1 MMVLFKPITL
11 IAFKVD
17 RSVTGL
23 VAQQQC
29 VGPLH
34 TPVADVAVTAL
45 TYFDTVGS
53 ATAIGEQPIKGL
65 VDPACGAR
73 MAVGE
78 ALTNLVFAR
87 ISDLKDVKCSG
98 NWMWPAKLSGEG
110 ATLYDAC
117 AAMCDVMA
125 SLGIAIDGGKDS
137 LSMAARVGEDTVK
150 SPGSLVISVY
160 AGCPDICA
168 TVTPDLKMPD
178 GKGNLLWV
186 RFGGVSKHRLGG
198 SALAQ
203 VYNQLGSEAPDLDNA
218 KIFEAAFRTTQELIS
233 QRQILSGHDVS
244 DGGLVTTLLEM
255 AFAGNCGLSIDIP
268 CPEHFIATVNKVADV
283 LFAEELGIVLE
294 IKEEDTETVMNAFL
308 SKNIPCLQIGTS
320 SGLGEDAVV
329 SVRVGGELVLEH
341 NMVDLRNI
349 WEATSFQ
356 LERLQTNP
364 QCVMEEEAGL
374 CKRHAP
380 EYKLL
385 FEPVPS
391 SPLSDKHPK
400 VAIIREEGS
409 NGDREMVASFH
420 MAGFEAWDVTMNDL
434 CSGSVKLDDFRGA
447 VFVGGFSYA
456 DVLGSAKGWAAVCNI
471 NATVRSQLD
480 AFFSRE
486 DTFSLGVCNGC
497 QLMGLLGWV
506 GRNTQTAGRADS
518 KQGVCFTHNTSER
531 FESRFVT
538 VSIQSSPAM
547 MFRGMEGSVLG
558 IWVAHGEG
566 RIQFRSDSV
575 LQDIK
580 ADNLVPLCFVD
591 DDGLPTTHYPLNPNG
606 SPEGIAGLC
615 SPDGRHLAMMPHPER
630 CTLLW
635 QWPWMPL
642 DWQDTLKASPWLQ
655 MFHNAYRWC
664 METRV
669 DA

>member
-1 MMVLFKPITL
+1 M
-11 IAFKVD
+11 
-17 RSVTGL
+17 
-23 VAQQQC
+23 
-29 VGPLH
+29 
-34 TPVADVAVTAL
+34 
-45 TYFDTVGS
+45 
-53 ATAIGEQPIKGL
+53 
-65 VDPACGAR
+65 
-73 MAVGE
+73 
-78 ALTNLVFAR
+78 
-87 ISDLKDVKCSG
+87 
-98 NWMWPAKLSGEG
+98 
-110 ATLYDAC
+110 
-117 AAMCDVMA
+117 
-125 SLGIAIDGGKDS
+125 
-137 LSMAARVGEDTVK
+137 
-150 SPGSLVISVY
+150 
-160 AGCPDICA
+160 
-168 TVTPDLKMPD
+168 
-178 GKGNLLWV
+178 
-186 RFGGVSKHRLGG
+186 
-198 SALAQ
+198 
-203 VYNQLGSEAPDLDNA
+203 
-218 KIFEAAFRTTQELIS
+218 
-233 QRQILSGHDVS
+233 
-244 DGGLVTTLLEM
+244 EM
-255 AFAGNCGLSIDIP
+255 AFAGNYGLSIDIP
-268 CPEHFIATVNKVADV
+268 CPQNFIPTVNKVADV

-294 IKEEDTETVMNAFL
+294 VKEEDTEIVMNAFL
-308 SKNIPCLQIGTS
+308 SKDVPCLQIGTA

-341 NMVDLRNI
+341 KMVELRDI

-374 CKRHAP
+374 RKRHAP
-380 EYKLL
+380 EYKLS
-385 FEPVPS
+385 FESALS
-391 SPLSDKHPK
+391 SLPSDKHPK

-420 MAGFEAWDVTMNDL
+420 MAGFEAWDVTMNDV

-506 GRNTQTAGRADS
+506 GQDTQTEGRDDS

-547 MFRGMEGSVLG
+547 MLRGMEGSVLG

-575 LQDIK
+575 LQTIK
-580 ADNLVPLCFVD
+580 ANNLVPLCFVD
-591 DDGLPTTHYPLNPNG
+591 DDGLPTTQYPLNPNG

-635 QWPWMPL
+635 QWPWMPG
-642 DWQDTLKASPWLQ
+642 DWKDTLKASPWLQ

-664 METRV
+664 VETSV

>member
-1 MMVLFKPITL
+1 M
-11 IAFKVD
+11 
-17 RSVTGL
+17 
-23 VAQQQC
+23 
-29 VGPLH
+29 
-34 TPVADVAVTAL
+34 
-45 TYFDTVGS
+45 
-53 ATAIGEQPIKGL
+53 
-65 VDPACGAR
+65 
-73 MAVGE
+73 
-78 ALTNLVFAR
+78 
-87 ISDLKDVKCSG
+87 
-98 NWMWPAKLSGEG
+98 
-110 ATLYDAC
+110 
-117 AAMCDVMA
+117 
-125 SLGIAIDGGKDS
+125 
-137 LSMAARVGEDTVK
+137 
-150 SPGSLVISVY
+150 
-160 AGCPDICA
+160 
-168 TVTPDLKMPD
+168 
-178 GKGNLLWV
+178 
-186 RFGGVSKHRLGG
+186 
-198 SALAQ
+198 
-203 VYNQLGSEAPDLDNA
+203 
-218 KIFEAAFRTTQELIS
+218 
-233 QRQILSGHDVS
+233 
-244 DGGLVTTLLEM
+244 EM

-268 CPEHFIATVNKVADV
+268 CPQNFIPTVNKVADV

-294 IKEEDTETVMNAFL
+294 VKEEDTEIVMIAFL
-308 SKNIPCLQIGTS
+308 SKDVPCLQIGTA

-341 NMVDLRNI
+341 KMVELRDI

-374 CKRHAP
+374 SKRHAP
-380 EYKLL
+380 EYKLS
-385 FEPVPS
+385 FESAPVS
-391 SPLSDKHPK
+391 SLPSDKHPK

-506 GRNTQTAGRADS
+506 GRDTQTQGSDDS

-547 MFRGMEGSVLG
+547 MLRGMEGSVLG

-575 LQDIK
+575 LQNIK
-580 ADNLVPLCFVD
+580 ANNLVPLCFVD
-591 DDGLPTTHYPLNPNG
+591 DDGLPTTQYPLNPNG

-635 QWPWMPL
+635 QWPWMPG
-642 DWQDTLKASPWLQ
+642 DWKDTLKASPWLQ

-664 METRV
+664 VETSV